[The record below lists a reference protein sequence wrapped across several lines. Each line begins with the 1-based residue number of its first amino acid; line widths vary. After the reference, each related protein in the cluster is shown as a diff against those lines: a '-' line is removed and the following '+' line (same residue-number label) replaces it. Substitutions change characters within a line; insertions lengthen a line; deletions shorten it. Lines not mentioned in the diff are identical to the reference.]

1 MLSNFQLS
9 KIGIL
14 KVGIAHSGECKKK
27 GPTCMIPCTK
37 MLNPICG
44 TDGKT
49 HGSPCLLRVKNC
61 MAGTNVGIA
70 HAGECRKAKP
80 KCEPCFDEHDD
91 EVLDPVCGT
100 DGKTHWS
107 ICELRYTNCMA
118 GTNVGIAHAGECRK
132 AEPSCGLC
140 PELYDP
146 VCGTDG
152 KTHATMCTLRSKN
165 CEKGT
170 NVKVLHS
177 GRCKAPKSQ
186 ECPKSCSIDFKFV
199 CGSDG
204 TTYVNRCIMQKMND
218 E

>member
-118 GTNVGIAHAGECRK
+118 GTNVGIARAGECWK
-132 AEPSCGLC
+132 TKHTSCDSCLDEYDNEAEF
-140 PELYDP
+140 DP

-152 KTHATMCTLRSKN
+152 KTYETMCNLRVKN
-165 CEKGT
+165 CMAGT
-170 NVKVLHS
+170 NIGIAHD
-177 GRCKAPKSQ
+177 GECRKAKPKG
-186 ECPKSCSIDFKFV
+186 
-199 CGSDG
+199 GS
-204 TTYVNRCIMQKMND
+204 T
-218 E
+218 